1 MNENHIQLIK
11 RRKESN
17 SDLLMNILAFAF
29 PFFVVIIAFAIS
41 GIYPIGKKVMLTVDC
56 YHQYVPFLI
65 EFRDKI
71 LSGGSLFYTWNDGMG
86 MEYYAAFA
94 NYSASPLN
102 ILAIFFTAKT
112 MPIFVA
118 LITAVRAGLASLFMN
133 FFLCGEDSGRR
144 DYITVSFAA
153 SYALCGWFCTDFWNI
168 MWCDALVLI
177 PLIMLGLRLLFTEGR
192 YFLYTFSLGLL
203 LISNYYVGF
212 FACVFLLVFAPAYYF
227 TCFQGKNEE
236 VIEGKLGIKTFGI
249 CAGRFVAASLLA
261 GMMSAFI
268 TVPTYLILQ
277 TTSATGSEFPKDFA
291 LTNDL
296 FDFLARFLSA
306 ANPNIRDGMANVFC
320 GIIPALLVPLFFG
333 AAKETG
339 ISLRHKI
346 VYGYMLVLM
355 YLSFS
360 NRILDFIWHG
370 FHFPNQIPYRQS
382 FLMCFLVVLVAY
394 KTIRNLKSFS
404 LGQISAVFIGAGV
417 YLILFEKFGD
427 GEEGY
432 IQILISLLF
441 IIVDGIVLT
450 SIKKGRRKNPQFYES
465 LVAGVMAVE
474 ILISSCVVICTVGV
488 HEGFPSYSTY
498 AKNRNIVHEYAMSVE
513 GTEGHNTFERTE
525 MYPNIICDIQSVYGV
540 KGVSVFSS
548 TARESFVKYMRNFG
562 FHNNGI
568 NSIRNAGLTSVTNTI
583 FGVRNMATFE
593 NTTSRPLMYETEY
606 EEDDV
611 TVYGNPDALAVG
623 YMVNENIL
631 DYVPDFDNYD
641 VFQKTNE
648 WINSMGVEGDV
659 YDKINFTTIDSS
671 NITETRDSLGYHAMN
686 VESSDQAASFTIL
699 IDDATIGSE
708 ILIFPYCSK
717 GGTLNI
723 SYRTADGQIS
733 KENIKSGITL
743 RAWQI
748 VSLGV
753 YDGTPIEATFR
764 YTTPPSGVLNVY
776 GYEVNQDV
784 YRNMVDTLSSEQVTV
799 TEYDDTSLSCKV
811 NASKAGLLMFT
822 IAYND
827 GFTITVDGEPAEITS
842 IQDALVGVK
851 LDAGYHE
858 IVLKYKPI
866 GFNLGLTLSLA
877 ALVVFLAV
885 SYLSYRIYKKKLSPV
900 APASGET
907 SGETSEPIYDSYDIA
922 PQSYTASDSAAD
934 IPDFGSTSA
943 NDSGLDF
950 ESENSEESE
959 EEVIEVINPDAS
971 SSGNISGDETQ
982 SE

>member
-17 SDLLMNILAFAF
+17 SDVLMNILAFAF
-29 PFFVVIIAFAIS
+29 PFFVVVIAFAIS

-65 EFRDKI
+65 EFRDKV
-71 LSGGSLFYTWNDGMG
+71 LSGGSLFFTWNDGMG

-102 ILAIFFTAKT
+102 IFALFFTAKT

-144 DYITVSFAA
+144 DYITVAFAA

-192 YFLYTFSLGLL
+192 YFLYILSLGLL

-212 FACVFLLVFAPAYYF
+212 FACIFLLVFAPAYYF

-236 VIEGKLGIKTFGI
+236 IVEGKLGIKTFGI

-261 GMMSAFI
+261 GLLSAFI
-268 TVPTYLILQ
+268 TIPTYLILQ
-277 TTSATGSEFPKDFA
+277 TTSATGSEFPKEFA

-296 FDFLARFLSA
+296 FDFIARFLSA
-306 ANPNIRDGMANVFC
+306 ANPNIRGGMANVFC
-320 GIIPALLVPLFFG
+320 GIIPAALIPLFF
-333 AAKETG
+333 AADKKTG

-346 VYGYMLVLM
+346 VYGYILVLM

-382 FLMCFLVVLVAY
+382 FLMCFLVVVVAY

-432 IQILISLLF
+432 VQILISLLF
-441 IIVDGIVLT
+441 IIVDGVILT
-450 SIKKGRRKNPQFYES
+450 SIKKGRRRNPQFYES
-465 LVAGVMAVE
+465 LVAGAMAVE
-474 ILISSCVVICTVGV
+474 ILASSCVVICTVGA

-498 AKNRNIVHEYAMSVE
+498 GKNRNIIHEYAESVE
-513 GTEGHNTFERTE
+513 GTEGHNSFERTE
-525 MYPNIICDIQSVYGV
+525 LYPNNICDIQSVYGV

-583 FGVRNMATFE
+583 FGVRNMACYE
-593 NTTSRPLMYETEY
+593 NTSSRPLMYEEEY
-606 EEDDV
+606 VEDSV
-611 TVYGNPDALAVG
+611 TVYGNPDALEVG
-623 YMVNENIL
+623 FMVDESIL
-631 DYVPDFDNYD
+631 DYAPNYDNYD
-641 VFQKTNE
+641 VFEKTNM
-648 WINSMGVEGDV
+648 WINSMGIEGDI
-659 YDKINFTTIDSS
+659 YEKINFTIIDST
-671 NITETRDSLGYHAMN
+671 NVTETRDSLGYHALN
-686 VESSDQAASFTIL
+686 VDSNDKTATFTIL

-708 ILIFPYCSK
+708 ILIYPHSSK
-717 GGTLNI
+717 GGTLDI
-723 SYRTADGQIS
+723 SYRTVDGQIS
-733 KENIKSGITL
+733 KENSVTGITL

-764 YTTPPSGVLNVY
+764 YSTPPSGALNIY

-784 YRNMVDTLSSEQVTV
+784 YNNMVSILSSEQVTV
-799 TEYDDTSLSCKV
+799 TDYNDTSLSCNINV
-811 NASKAGLLMFT
+811 SKSGLLMFT
-822 IAYND
+822 VAYND
-827 GFTITVDGEPAEITS
+827 GFNVTVDGEPAEITS
-842 IQDALVGVK
+842 IQDALIGIK
-851 LDAGYHE
+851 LEDGYHE
-858 IVLKYKPI
+858 IVLTYKPV
-866 GFNLGLTLSLA
+866 GFKLGLALSLT
-877 ALVVFLAV
+877 ALVAFLIV
-885 SYLSYRIYKKKLSPV
+885 SYLSYRIYKKKLLPV
-900 APASGET
+900 AVASGEAA
-907 SGETSEPIYDSYDIA
+907 EPIYAAYDIA
-922 PQSYTASDSAAD
+922 PQNQISTDSATEV
-934 IPDFGSTSA
+934 PDFNSAEA

-950 ESENSEESE
+950 ECENSDESE
-959 EEVIEVINPDAS
+959 EEIIEVINPDAAAS
-971 SSGNISGDETQ
+971 DSASGDETQ